1 MKSSCIEPPESGGG
15 LKTRVRGRWIGI
27 ALAFTAC
34 AMNAALAQQPSARPA
49 ENYPTKPVRVLV
61 GSPAG
66 SGTDVMM
73 RAIAQKLSDRLGQS
87 VVVDNRAGAAGS
99 ISLQLAA
106 QAAPDG
112 YTLATLSAQN
122 VTAMLLGTVKTD
134 IPKALTPVAQMIS
147 QPYLM
152 VATPSLPANSVREL
166 IALAR
171 TKPLVYASSGVGT
184 VVHLGME
191 LFKSMAGVEMT
202 HIPYKG
208 SGLSM
213 IDVMSGRVQL
223 AITNTLTAAPLVRS
237 GKLKALAITSPQ
249 RIQALPELP
258 TVAES
263 GVPGYELRSWY
274 GLLAPNKTPVPVV
287 LMLNREVGA
296 LMNSPEVKERLAAD
310 GAEAA
315 VANTPAQFRDLIHAE
330 IARWGKIIKNLGIK
344 EKQELK

>member
-1 MKSSCIEPPESGGG
+1 
-15 LKTRVRGRWIGI
+15 
-27 ALAFTAC
+27 
-34 AMNAALAQQPSARPA
+34 
-49 ENYPTKPVRVLV
+49 
-61 GSPAG
+61 
-66 SGTDVMM
+66 
-73 RAIAQKLSDRLGQS
+73 
-87 VVVDNRAGAAGS
+87 
-99 ISLQLAA
+99 
-106 QAAPDG
+106 
-112 YTLATLSAQN
+112 
-122 VTAMLLGTVKTD
+122 
-134 IPKALTPVAQMIS
+134 MIS

-152 VATPSLPANSVREL
+152 VATPSLPANSVKEL

-171 TKPLVYASSGVGT
+171 AKPLVYASSGVGT

-223 AITNTLTAAPLVRS
+223 AITNTLTATPLVRS

-249 RIQALPELP
+249 RVQALPEVP
-258 TVAES
+258 TVAEA

-274 GLLAPNKTPVPVV
+274 GLLAPNRTPAPLV

-315 VANTPAQFRDLIHAE
+315 AANSPAQFRDLIHAE
-330 IARWGKIIKNLGIK
+330 IVRWGKIIKSLGLK
-344 EKQELK
+344 EK

>member
-1 MKSSCIEPPESGGG
+1 MSKREY
-15 LKTRVRGRWIGI
+15 L
-27 ALAFTAC
+27 LAA
-34 AMNAALAQQPSARPA
+34 AAVAAALLPAAAGAQLNPVPGPGG
-49 ENYPTKPVRVLV
+49 YPTKPVRVLV

-66 SGTDVMM
+66 SGSDVMM
-73 RAIAQKLSDRLGQS
+73 RAVAQKMTERLGQS
-87 VVVDNRAGAAGS
+87 VIVDNRPGATGA

-122 VTAMLLGTVKTD
+122 VTAMLIGTVTTD
-134 IPKALTPVAQMIS
+134 IRKELTAVVLMIS

-152 VATPSLPANSVREL
+152 VATPSLPANSVKEL
-166 IALAR
+166 IALAKA
-171 TKPLVYASSGVGT
+171 KPLVYASSGTGS

-223 AITNTLTAAPLVRS
+223 AITNVLTATPLVRG
-237 GKLKALAITSPQ
+237 GKLKALPD
-249 RIQALPELP
+249 LP
-258 TVAES
+258 TIAEA

-274 GLLAPNKTPVPVV
+274 GLLAPNRTPAP
-287 LMLNREVGA
+287 LLAHLNREVA
-296 LMNSPEVKERLAAD
+296 ATMNAPEVKEKLSGD

-315 VANTPAQFRDLIHAE
+315 PPSTPAQFREVIARE
-330 IARWGKIIKNLGIK
+330 IAKWDKLIKAGVIK
-344 EKQELK
+344 PQ

>member
-1 MKSSCIEPPESGGG
+1 MS
-15 LKTRVRGRWIGI
+15 TATGI
-27 ALAFTAC
+27 WKLGALILLAC
-34 AMNAALAQQPSARPA
+34 AASPVPAQQKPARAPDGYPS
-49 ENYPTKPVRVLV
+49 KPVRVLV

-66 SGTDVMM
+66 SGSDVMTRVVAPKM
-73 RAIAQKLSDRLGQS
+73 SERWGQS
-87 VVVDNRAGAAGS
+87 VVVDNRAGAAGA
-99 ISLQLAA
+99 IALQLAA

-122 VTAMLLGTVKTD
+122 VTAMLLKTVTTD
-134 IPKALTPVAQMIS
+134 IPRELAPVALMVT

-152 VATPSLPANSVREL
+152 VATPSLPANSVKEL

-171 TKPLVYASSGVGT
+171 SKPLVYASSGTGS

-208 SGLSM
+208 SGQSM

-223 AITNTLTAAPLVRS
+223 AITNTLTATPLVRG
-237 GKLKALAITSPQ
+237 GKLKALAVTSSQ
-249 RIQALPELP
+249 RVPAFPGLP
-258 TVAES
+258 TGSEA

-274 GLLAPNKTPVPVV
+274 GVVAPLKTPASLV
-287 LMLNREVGA
+287 LALNRDIGQLV
-296 LMNSPEVKERLAAD
+296 NSPEVKERLGAD

-315 VANTPAQFRDLIHAE
+315 AASTPAEFSSVIAGE
-330 IARWGKIIKNLGIK
+330 IARWEKVVGKLGAK
-344 EKQELK
+344 DQ

>member
-1 MKSSCIEPPESGGG
+1 MIFRDLAKWP
-15 LKTRVRGRWIGI
+15 GI
-27 ALAFTAC
+27 ALALAACTA
-34 AMNAALAQQPSARPA
+34 NAALAQQSSVRPA
-49 ENYPTKPVRVLV
+49 EKYPNKPVRVLV

-66 SGTDVMM
+66 SGSDVMT
-73 RAIAQKLSDRLGQS
+73 RAIAQKLGERLGQS
-87 VVVDNRAGAAGS
+87 VVVDNRAGAAGA
-99 ISLQLAA
+99 ISLHLAA

-122 VTAMLLGTVKTD
+122 VTAMLLGTVTTN
-134 IPKALTPVAQMIS
+134 IPKELTPVALMIS
-147 QPYLM
+147 QPYLL

-166 IALAR
+166 IALAKA
-171 TKPLVYASSGVGT
+171 KPLVYASSGVGS

-191 LFKSMAGVEMT
+191 LFKSMAGIEMT

-223 AITNTLTAAPLVRS
+223 AITNTLTATPLVRS

-249 RIQALPELP
+249 RVQALPELP
-258 TVAES
+258 TVAEA

-274 GLLAPNKTPVPVV
+274 GLLAPNRTPASIV
-287 LMLNREVGA
+287 LVLNREVGA
-296 LMNSPEVKERLAAD
+296 LMNTPEVKERLAAD

-315 VANTPAQFRDLIHAE
+315 AANTPAQFRDLIHAE
-330 IARWGKIIKNLGIK
+330 IARWGKIVKNLGIR
-344 EKQELK
+344 EK

>member
-1 MKSSCIEPPESGGG
+1 MKHALPRS
-15 LKTRVRGRWIGI
+15 LAAI
-27 ALAFTAC
+27 ALSACLIAPAGGQPRTA
-34 AMNAALAQQPSARPA
+34 PA
-49 ENYPTKPVRVLV
+49 PGGYPGKPVRVLV

-66 SGTDVMM
+66 SGSDVMT
-73 RAIAQKLSDRLGQS
+73 RAVAQKLGERLGQS
-87 VVVDNRAGAAGS
+87 VIVDNRAGAAGA

-106 QAAPDG
+106 QATPDG

-122 VTAMLLGTVKTD
+122 VTAMLLGKVTTN
-134 IPKALTPVAQMIS
+134 IPKELTPVVLMIS

-152 VATPSLPANSVREL
+152 VATPSLPANSVKEL

-171 TKPLVYASSGVGT
+171 EKPLVYASSGVGS

-237 GKLKALAITSPQ
+237 GKLKALAITSSQ
-249 RIQALPELP
+249 RVQAMPELP
-258 TVAES
+258 TIAES

-274 GLLAPNKTPVPVV
+274 GLLAPNRTPAPLVSF
-287 LMLNREVGA
+287 LNREVSG
-296 LMNSPEVKERLAAD
+296 LMSSPEVKGRLAAD

-315 VANTPAQFRDLIHAE
+315 APNTPAEFRGVIAGE
-330 IARWGKIIKNLGIK
+330 IVRWEKIIRNLGIR
-344 EKQELK
+344 EKQGG

>member
-1 MKSSCIEPPESGGG
+1 MK
-15 LKTRVRGRWIGI
+15 TVRERAYAVFL
-27 ALAFTAC
+27 ALVISLAP
-34 AMNAALAQQPSARPA
+34 AASLAQQKDTRGG
-49 ENYPTKPVRVLV
+49 YPRKPVRVLV

-66 SGTDVMM
+66 SGSDLMM
-73 RAIAQKLSDRLGQS
+73 RAVAQKLTERWGQS
-87 VVVDNRAGAAGS
+87 VIVDNRAGAAGA
-99 ISLQLAA
+99 ISLQLAT
-106 QAAPDG
+106 QAVPDG

-122 VTAMLLGTVKTD
+122 VTAMILGTVTTD
-134 IPKALTPVAQMIS
+134 IPKELTPVVLMIT

-152 VATPSLPANSVREL
+152 VATPSLPANSVKEL
-166 IALAR
+166 IALAKA
-171 TKPLVYASSGVGT
+171 KPLVYASSGIGS

-223 AITNTLTAAPLVRS
+223 AITNTLTATPLVRS

-249 RIQALPELP
+249 RVQAMPELP
-258 TVAES
+258 TVSEA

-274 GLLAPNKTPVPVV
+274 GLLVPNKTPPSLV
-287 LMLNREVGA
+287 LMLNREVSET
-296 LMNSPEVKERLAAD
+296 MNAPEVRERLAAD

-315 VANTPAQFRDLIHAE
+315 APNTPAQFRGLIAGE
-330 IARWGKIIKNLGIK
+330 IVKWEKLIKALGMQVK
-344 EKQELK
+344 